1 MNGMMNWL
9 KRLRRNHK
17 GFSLVEL
24 MCTVAIFSVVLTGL
38 GSAMVISARSYQN
51 GNVELDLQQQA
62 QITANLLTNLII
74 DANLVE
80 EPSDAVGGTLLKIKK
95 EEIVSGTPVSVSY
108 EVTYDSANKQLLY
121 SKDGGASQVLA
132 ENITDFS
139 IKRVAGNNYDFSLKI
154 GEEGGRTYESDYHVT
169 PRNGANEDLNSA
181 LAGAKSLY
189 VENILVLEPGQVY
202 DLAVRVTGTS
212 NQDYEIQNLSG
223 NISSDT
229 SVTHMD
235 SRTAQI
241 KVGLAETGTGADASF
256 TFDVVPKD
264 SSVAT
269 INVKVLVRRVNSVNV
284 YGYKTGGKVN
294 KSGATYKVTA
304 SMLGSSL
311 EKVPG
316 VWYDV
321 DYVNPYTA
329 TWSYEFTK
337 TDDDGN
343 TITQPFESMFQVV
356 GQGVEENVPY
366 VIIKLTSDMS
376 RGCKL
381 KVTATALH
389 PEGTDPSDPTVQ
401 TNKSGLKYDTVSGFW
416 VLEYQGWRR
425 NGIVDIGVHEKI
437 DDRDFWIGEDG
448 KPHHKYQ
455 AEVSY
460 TAYNKYNMVVASIS
474 MNPWTSSTNNFLNAI
489 IDENDIKENWGL
501 QMNPSADAANW
512 PTTSEAEKQV
522 NWYKS
527 YSTPYFSITPIIDKY
542 YSETGGGY
550 DWSNNNPAGLTWAP
564 ARYGYGG
571 GSYIDP
577 ARYEISVSYQYTDES
592 GNLLT
597 NVITDEYVVEDVSI
611 QYKNAV
617 SSNWSRTNKIYVT
630 TSDTITDYKVYFKFD
645 AGWEGTQYYFSD
657 LTRFVGVINDDDVD
671 DIKDERRDIAVTQDP
686 VLSTSSH
693 PGTVESTY
701 LTFHLSAADKEECK
715 NLSAAYGGVVKE
727 VYEYNPFLDMLN
739 KNETQGALI
748 QDWYIDETGWHPA
761 VYETLYDIVYP
772 SYGAYGT
779 ITHDRMQEMKG
790 CKGAVEFHFVDP
802 NITGVA
808 LKAMYCPTLTEY
820 GPLYYIDDTSRF
832 SIQATTAQY
841 QELVGGTWSTVVNLT
856 WNGTNGWIAN

>member
-95 EEIVSGTPVSVSY
+95 EEMVSGTPVSVSY
-108 EVTYDSANKQLLY
+108 EVTYNSTDKQLLY

-132 ENITDFS
+132 ENIAGFN
-139 IKRVAGNNYDFSLKI
+139 IRRVAANNFDFSLKI
-154 GEEGGRTYESDYHVT
+154 EEGSRSYESDYHVT

-189 VENILVLEPGQVY
+189 VENILVLEPGQEY

-269 INVKVLVRRVNSVNV
+269 INVKVLVRRVKSVNV
-284 YGYKTGGKVN
+284 NGYKTGGKVN

-337 TDDDGN
+337 TDDAGN
-343 TITQPFESMFQVV
+343 TITVPAESMITVT
-356 GQGVEENVPY
+356 GQGVENNVPY
-366 VIIKLTSDMS
+366 VMFKLIGDMAP
-376 RGCKL
+376 GYKL

-389 PEGTDPSDPTVQ
+389 PEGVNPADSTIQ
-401 TNKSGLKYDTVSGFW
+401 TNKSGLKYGTVSDFW
-416 VLEYQGWRR
+416 VLDYQAWKR
-425 NGIVDIGVHEKI
+425 NGKLDIAVRHL
-437 DDRDFWIGEDG
+437 D
-448 KPHHKYQ
+448 
-455 AEVSY
+455 
-460 TAYNKYNMVVASIS
+460 
-474 MNPWTSSTNNFLNAI
+474 
-489 IDENDIKENWGL
+489 DENFWFWDGQIMYKWNAQVTYTPYDSEGNPLPSLGNTFDPWQRAQHTPVKADLDLNNIRDQWDLTLMPYHEGNSVQDWG
-501 QMNPSADAANW
+501 P
-512 PTTSEAEKQV
+512 
-522 NWYKS
+522 S
-527 YSTPYFSITPIIDKY
+527 YSLPYIVAY
-542 YSETGGGY
+542 YDGRTFDRNFFIYNGSPSYVNTGMGVAGY
-550 DWSNNNPAGLTWAP
+550 KIELT
-564 ARYGYGG
+564 
-571 GSYIDP
+571 
-577 ARYEISVSYQYTDES
+577 YEYLDES
-592 GNLLT
+592 GNLVSET
-597 NVITDEYVVEDVSI
+597 VVDDYEVEEVSVL
-611 QYKNAV
+611 YRNALDAGC
-617 SSNWSRTNKIYVT
+617 SWQRDNKIFVT
-630 TSDTITDYKVYFKFD
+630 TADTITDYKVHFQFD
-645 AGWEGTQYYFSD
+645 RGWDEDDHDYHFID
-657 LTRFVGVINDDDVD
+657 LKRFVGVVADRPGYINDV
-671 DIKDERRDIAVTQDP
+671 RRDITVTGNEKKKEVPDGDS
-686 VLSTSSH
+686 V
-693 PGTVESTY
+693 
-701 LTFHLSAADKEECK
+701 LTFTLTAADKAECK
-715 NLSAAYGGVVKE
+715 ALTDAADGTISMI
-727 VYEYNPFLDMLN
+727 YEYNPFLGRLPFREKSYDELLAENPSWADNFWDHYNNDIPADPLNPRWYKEYDMPLN
-739 KNETQGALI
+739 VGGVTLTQDLMDNI
-748 QDWYIDETGWHPA
+748 
-761 VYETLYDIVYP
+761 
-772 SYGAYGT
+772 
-779 ITHDRMQEMKG
+779 KG
-790 CKGAVEFHFVDP
+790 CAGKVIFCFKDP
-802 NITGVA
+802 NITGA
-808 LKAMYCPTLTEY
+808 TLKAMYCPTLTEY
-820 GPLYYIDDTSRF
+820 GPVYYIDDTSRF